1 MDGSSDDLK
10 GFYCFPYSQI
20 GYHKP
25 EGETSNFGE
34 KVKANQRIGF
44 VLDMDEGFIQYYLD
58 GKPMA
63 NENKIQSDRLK
74 NEKFNLNL
82 VSYYGV
88 S

>member
-1 MDGSSDDLK
+1 
-10 GFYCFPYSQI
+10 
-20 GYHKP
+20 
-25 EGETSNFGE
+25 
-34 KVKANQRIGF
+34 
-44 VLDMDEGFIQYYLD
+44 MDEGFIQYYLD